1 MWMIMVLSTRL
12 LVIWEGAISG
22 NPIQTY
28 STATRQFPRAIPALR
43 YRPQWLHRHREGVA
57 FLLQGRDRSRQGA
70 WGRRLLRL
78 PRGGTC
84 VRDGLGGREGEG
96 NRVAVVAGHPN
107 HNSADLHNDA
117 FIHFRVKT
125 QVTGTKIYLILS
137 MIVATST
144 GLGVNW

>member
-1 MWMIMVLSTRL
+1 M
-12 LVIWEGAISG
+12 
-22 NPIQTY
+22 
-28 STATRQFPRAIPALR
+28 
-43 YRPQWLHRHREGVA
+43 
-57 FLLQGRDRSRQGA
+57 
-70 WGRRLLRL
+70 
-78 PRGGTC
+78 
-84 VRDGLGGREGEG
+84 RDGLGGREGEG